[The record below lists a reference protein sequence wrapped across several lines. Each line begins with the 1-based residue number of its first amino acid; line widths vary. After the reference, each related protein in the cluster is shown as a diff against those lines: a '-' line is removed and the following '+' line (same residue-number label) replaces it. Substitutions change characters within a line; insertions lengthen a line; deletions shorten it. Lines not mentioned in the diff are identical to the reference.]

1 MKFKEKMAR
10 FMYGRYGAD
19 QLSNFILWVYIAL
32 FVINL
37 FANSVIIY
45 TAAIALMVWTFFRMF
60 SRNIYARNREN
71 LKFLAAKKKF
81 TSFWKLLFD
90 RVKDSPKKVYKR
102 CPSCRAIVRLPRKG
116 GKHSATCPKC
126 RKSFSIRIMP
136 FWAIVLVGTLCVL
149 AVAAAVVLVIFL

>member
-1 MKFKEKMAR
+1 
-10 FMYGRYGAD
+10 MYGRYGAD

-60 SRNIYARNREN
+60 SRNVYARNREN
-71 LKFLAAKKKF
+71 LKFLSAKKKF

-102 CPSCRAIVRLPRKG
+102 CPSCRAVVRLPRKG

-136 FWAIVLVGTLCVL
+136 FWAITLTCIITVL
-149 AVAAAVVLVIFL
+149 AIAAGVVLETLL

>member
-1 MKFKEKMAR
+1 
-10 FMYGRYGAD
+10 MYGRYGAD

-37 FANSVIIY
+37 FANSIIIY

-102 CPSCRAIVRLPRKG
+102 CPSCRAVVRLPRKG

-126 RKSFSIRIMP
+126 RSRFSMRIMP
-136 FWAIVLVGTLCVL
+136 FWAIVLTVVFVIL
-149 AVAAAVVLVIFL
+149 AVAAGIVLAILL